1 MIGSYN
7 GWANYET
14 WNVALWIQNDEGM
27 YQYAKRY
34 KRIKNAPY
42 LTLAENLQIG
52 LGITQTPDGVSY
64 KDSKLDRNA
73 LNQMIREL

>member
-1 MIGSYN
+1 MSESYN

-42 LTLAENLQIG
+42 LTLAENLR
-52 LGITQTPDGVSY
+52 LNGIEKTPDGVSY
-64 KDSKLDRNA
+64 RDSNLDRQA
-73 LNQMIREL
+73 LNAMIREL

>member
-1 MIGSYN
+1 MSEAYN

-42 LTLAENLQIG
+42 LTLVENLR
-52 LGITQTPDGVSY
+52 LNGIEKTPDGVSY
-64 KDSKLDRNA
+64 RDSNLDRQA
-73 LNQMIREL
+73 LNEMIRSL

>member
-1 MIGSYN
+1 MSESYN

-34 KRIKNAPY
+34 KRIRNAPY
-42 LTLAENLQIG
+42 LTLAENLR
-52 LGITQTPDGVSY
+52 LNGIEKTPDGVSY
-64 KDSKLDRNA
+64 RDSNLDRQA
-73 LNQMIREL
+73 LNAMIREL